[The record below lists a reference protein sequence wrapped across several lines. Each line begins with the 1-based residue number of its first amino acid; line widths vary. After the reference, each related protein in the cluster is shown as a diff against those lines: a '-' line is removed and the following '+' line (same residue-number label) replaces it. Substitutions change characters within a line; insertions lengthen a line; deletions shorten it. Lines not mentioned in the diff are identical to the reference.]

1 MWPRAAQVQSS
12 CRCRLCSCA
21 ANTLVRRSTTAAP
34 RRRVSPADIF
44 TACYTTILGTATII
58 DAHRKDAK
66 RKELDDKLE
75 KAKAALSTVAI
86 QGGASSQQPQ
96 ENGGASGSVSNRRN
110 KRPVARRKNEK
121 NTSPLLRELAS
132 MCEITRSPS
141 GRSSWMQDQLHWVKV
156 EATIA
161 AEENDPEC
169 VLREPKSAKQL
180 GKTTNTIL
188 RLVDGLLG
196 QHHIHYGGAGRDHGG
211 AGRQLTKAEEDV
223 LRELE
228 EIRTGNYYPSYEQ
241 PTSNPEKAKSI
252 RSLLNDSLRRI
263 FNQASSSTEIV
274 GRICCNLLTS
284 SYPPTIHTYNALI
297 AGFNRIL
304 RPDLAQ
310 VVIDSYI
317 HQTAWPATQQTM
329 VCLLDHYRGNSDMR
343 GLRDVI
349 ARMRGVRDTGL
360 HFCIIPK
367 DKVYSQDWLA
377 WASVHCASRKNA
389 FVERAHRGSEVFDSI
404 IRGWLHHGNV
414 SAASMIFVACVRHGS
429 WIPIQTLHRLFTAC
443 LAAVDHSTARQM
455 MKGIIKHLRNF
466 ILLIDRTLRQST
478 AAMSLK
484 IIDSL
489 SKVIHICGLPLHS
502 ASDVVGDAYARSIER
517 LQYLVSTM
525 KIQLEL
531 RATARLSSKVSDTI
545 KSTGPLLTRL
555 DAAIKIIDAS
565 HWDRKAFQSYDTV
578 ARLLSIDKRYQ
589 DLERKGKVLANQAKA
604 IVIKMATGL
613 DFGSDFLLASERHEN
628 PRQQDRCLAVA
639 NALERLQPD
648 ADQLTQSCIKAQL
661 IQNVPNP
668 HLARRLRLAGR
679 WEGMSPK
686 VLTSFYT
693 PGAVAFPRPQNSE
706 YSSSIRK
713 VERGLTDTEDFVR
726 ALLFSYLG
734 QERQKRL
741 RYLYPHWYAMPLEPL
756 VDYHLRRQPRAPK
769 TWTKQRAEQDVE
781 TEKHNENLLA
791 QPTRVIEG
799 LTDDSRALVQSAI
812 GHREIDRQLT
822 LTGPVEVTRLPDRH
836 LRAEGD
842 SALRLAARG

>member
-1 MWPRAAQVQSS
+1 MWSRATQVQSS
-12 CRCRLCSCA
+12 CHCRLCSYA

-34 RRRVSPADIF
+34 RRRVSPADVF

-86 QGGASSQQPQ
+86 QEGTPSQRPE
-96 ENGGASGSVSNRRN
+96 ENGRATDSVSNRRN
-110 KRPVARRKNEK
+110 KRPVPRRRNEK
-121 NTSPLLRELAS
+121 CTSSLLQELAS
-132 MCEITRSPS
+132 LCDITRSPS

-169 VLREPKSAKQL
+169 LLREPKSAKQL
-180 GKTTNTIL
+180 EMTTDTVL

-196 QHHIHYGGAGRDHGG
+196 QNRAHYSGSGRDGDG
-211 AGRQLTKAEEDV
+211 ASRQLTQVEEDV
-223 LRELE
+223 LRDLE
-228 EIRTGNYYPSYEQ
+228 EVRTGNYYPSYEH
-241 PTSNPEKAKSI
+241 PTSNPERARST
-252 RSLLNDSLRRI
+252 RSLLSDSLRRI
-263 FNQASSSTEIV
+263 FNQASSSTEAV
-274 GRICCNLLTS
+274 GRICYNLLTS

-329 VCLLDHYRGNSDMR
+329 ICLLNHYRGKGDMG

-367 DKVYSQDWLA
+367 DKVYSEDWLT
-377 WASVHCASRKNA
+377 WASAHCASRKNA

-414 SAASMIFVACVRHGS
+414 SAASMIFIACVRNGS
-429 WIPIQTLHRLFTAC
+429 WIPIQTLHHLFTAC

-455 MKGIIKHLRNF
+455 VKGIIKHLQRF
-466 ILLIDRTLRQST
+466 IILIDRTLRQST

-484 IIDSL
+484 IVDSL
-489 SKVIHICGLPLHS
+489 SKLIHICGLPLHS

-517 LQYLVSTM
+517 LQYLVSTT
-525 KIQLEL
+525 KIELEL
-531 RATARLSSKVSDTI
+531 HTSARVCSKVLDNI
-545 KSTGPLLTRL
+545 ESTGSLVTRL

-565 HWDRKAFQSYDTV
+565 HGDQKAFQSYDTV
-578 ARLLSIDKRYQ
+578 ARVLSIDKRYQ
-589 DLERKGKVLANQAKA
+589 HLERKGKALANQAKA
-604 IVIKMATGL
+604 IVIKMMTGL
-613 DFGSDFLLASERHEN
+613 DFDPRYLLTAEHHED
-628 PRQQDRCLAVA
+628 PRQQDRRLALA
-639 NALERLQPD
+639 DALDRLQPD
-648 ADQLTQSCIKAQL
+648 ADQLTQSRIKAQL

-668 HLARRLRLAGR
+668 HLARRLRLAGQ
-679 WEGMSPK
+679 WEHMCPN
-686 VLTSFYT
+686 VLTSFYI
-693 PGAVAFPRPQNSE
+693 PGAVTFCRPDNSN
-706 YSSSIRK
+706 YSRSIRE
-713 VERGLTDTEDFVR
+713 VEERLMDTEDFVR
-726 ALLFSYLG
+726 TLLFSYLG

-741 RYLYPHWYAMPLEPL
+741 RYIYPNWYTMPLKPL
-756 VDYHLRRQPRAPK
+756 VDYHLRRQRRAPK
-769 TWTKQRAEQDVE
+769 TQTNKRGEQYVE
-781 TEKHNENLLA
+781 TETHNDNPLA
-791 QPTRVIEG
+791 RPTRVIEG
-799 LTDDSRALVQSAI
+799 LTEESRAHAQSVI
-812 GHREIDRQLT
+812 EYREIDQQLS
-822 LTGPVEVTRLPDRH
+822 LAGPVAVTRLRDPP
-836 LRAEGD
+836 LRAEEG
-842 SALRLAARG
+842 SVPHFAAMG

>member
-1 MWPRAAQVQSS
+1 MPTARP
-12 CRCRLCSCA
+12 
-21 ANTLVRRSTTAAP
+21 NTLVRRSTTAAP

-58 DAHRKDAK
+58 DAHRKDAR

-86 QGGASSQQPQ
+86 QEGSSSQQPE
-96 ENGGASGSVSNRRN
+96 ENDGASDSVSNRPN
-110 KRPVARRKNEK
+110 KRPVPRRRNEK
-121 NTSPLLRELAS
+121 YTSSLLQELAS
-132 MCEITRSPS
+132 LCDITRSPS

-169 VLREPKSAKQL
+169 LLREPKSAKQL
-180 GKTTNTIL
+180 GMTTDTVL

-196 QHHIHYGGAGRDHGG
+196 QNRIHYSGAGRDHEG

-228 EIRTGNYYPSYEQ
+228 EIRTGNYYPSYEH
-241 PTSNPEKAKSI
+241 PTSNPEKSQST
-252 RSLLNDSLRRI
+252 RLLLSNSLRRI
-263 FNQASSSTEIV
+263 FNQALSSTEVV
-274 GRICCNLLTS
+274 GRICYNLLTS

-310 VVIDSYI
+310 VVVDSYI

-329 VCLLDHYRGNSDMR
+329 VCLLNHYRGKSDMG

-360 HFCIIPK
+360 HFSIIPK
-367 DKVYSQDWLA
+367 DKVYSEDWLR

-414 SAASMIFVACVRHGS
+414 SAASMIFIACVRNRS
-429 WIPIQTLHRLFTAC
+429 WIPIQTLHHLFTAC

-455 MKGIIKHLRNF
+455 VKGIVKHLQKF
-466 ILLIDRTLRQST
+466 IVLIDRTLRQST

-484 IIDSL
+484 IVDSL
-489 SKVIHICGLPLHS
+489 SKLIHICGLPLHS
-502 ASDVVGDAYARSIER
+502 ASDVVGYAYARSIER
-517 LQYLVSTM
+517 LQYIVSTT

-531 RATARLSSKVSDTI
+531 HTSARLCSKVLDTI
-545 KSTGPLLTRL
+545 ESTESLLPRL

-565 HWDRKAFQSYDTV
+565 HCDRKAFQSYDTV
-578 ARLLSIDKRYQ
+578 ARILSIDKRYQ
-589 DLERKGKVLANQAKA
+589 DLERKGKALANQAKA
-604 IVIKMATGL
+604 LVIKMATGL
-613 DFGSDFLLASERHEN
+613 DLDPGCLLTSERHET
-628 PRQQDRCLAVA
+628 PRQQDRFLAVA

-648 ADQLTQSCIKAQL
+648 TDQLTQSGIKAQL
-661 IQNVPNP
+661 IQNLPNP
-668 HLARRLRLAGR
+668 HLARRLRLAGQ
-679 WEGMSPK
+679 WEGMCPK

-693 PGAVAFPRPQNSE
+693 PGAVTFHRPENSNC
-706 YSSSIRK
+706 SCSIRE
-713 VERGLTDTEDFVR
+713 VEGRLMDTEDFVR
-726 ALLFSYLG
+726 TLLFSYLG

-741 RYLYPHWYAMPLEPL
+741 RHIYPNWYAMPLKPL
-756 VDYHLRRQPRAPK
+756 VDYHLRRQHRAPK
-769 TWTKQRAEQDVE
+769 TQTKQRAEHYVE
-781 TEKHNENLLA
+781 TETHNENPLA
-791 QPTRVIEG
+791 RPTRVIEG
-799 LTDDSRALVQSAI
+799 LTEESRAPAQSAI
-812 GHREIDRQLT
+812 GYREIGRQLT
-822 LTGPVEVTRLPDRH
+822 LAGPVAVMRLPDPH
-836 LRAEGD
+836 LRAEED
-842 SALRLAARG
+842 SVLHFAAMG